1 MKTEKEEKETGPH
14 IGTVNFERRK
24 HPRMAVNLSV
34 EYWRV
39 DEPRIRAGC
48 TGDISEGGVLL
59 HLPEE
64 MEVGQ
69 DLRMRLFVDSGLDFL
84 FIEAL
89 ARVVWKDLNFKNE
102 GDCRGGVKFLDISA
116 KDMCNLKSLLTSLAH
131 LRVPSEVDVP
141 PRLLSDLGI
150 AVGKR
155 GEETP
160 WLVMRD

>member
-116 KDMCNLKSLLTSLAH
+116 KDMCNLYT
-131 LRVPSEVDVP
+131 
-141 PRLLSDLGI
+141 
-150 AVGKR
+150 
-155 GEETP
+155 TP
-160 WLVMRD
+160 

>member
-1 MKTEKEEKETGPH
+1 MKPEKEEKETGPH

-69 DLRMRLFVDSGLDFL
+69 DLRLRLFVDSGLDFL

-89 ARVVWKDLNFKNE
+89 AQVVWKDLNIKNE
-102 GDCRGGVKFLDISA
+102 GDCRVGVKFLDISA
-116 KDMCNLKSLLTSLAH
+116 KDMCNLKNFLTSLAH
-131 LRVPSEVDVP
+131 LKVPSGIDVP

-150 AVGKR
+150 SVVKT